1 MRRLYFLIPDVEL
14 AKRVVDEL
22 LLARVPERR
31 IHIVAKDHRLLQEN
45 AVPEAG
51 LLQESDVLPAI
62 EKGLA
67 AGGAAGLLAGLV
79 AVTLPPAG
87 LVLGGGA
94 ILGTTMAGAAFGS
107 LVAPMIGISARSSRL
122 KAFEA
127 ALEAGEL
134 LMIVDVPKNDV
145 ARVRELVEAHHPEVD
160 IGGTEPTVPPFP

>member
-67 AGGAAGLLAGLV
+67 AGGTACRPGSGYLATGR
-79 AVTLPPAG
+79 
-87 LVLGGGA
+87 
-94 ILGTTMAGAAFGS
+94 AGARWG
-107 LVAPMIGISARSSRL
+107 GNSRHDHGRRG
-122 KAFEA
+122 FW
-127 ALEAGEL
+127 
-134 LMIVDVPKNDV
+134 
-145 ARVRELVEAHHPEVD
+145 
-160 IGGTEPTVPPFP
+160 FP